1 MEYQGSKGYSLSGV
15 WHADRD
21 IPAILKE
28 AGFDPQ
34 VQSTCAR
41 TKPPVE
47 SEGPPERRSG
57 RGTSRRRRQAVPSKR
72 WLARGDFKLLEY
84 LFIQGLHRQEE
95 A

>member
-34 VQSTCAR
+34 VQSMYI
-41 TKPPVE
+41 P
-47 SEGPPERRSG
+47 GPRIVSYHYWGEAL
-57 RGTSRRRRQAVPSKR
+57 AV
-72 WLARGDFKLLEY
+72 
-84 LFIQGLHRQEE
+84 
-95 A
+95 